1 MPNVTVGE
9 ALGQSFRFIG
19 TAWRRAWGIMLI
31 SVWLAGTLQ
40 AIQGLRPEWIGFVV
54 PLSLLLNAIVGTA
67 VIGALFRIGIE
78 PFHSGDP
85 AFQAAPTGLQWGGLE
100 FRVLGSNILI
110 GVIFGGVAVVFAIVW
125 LIIFSVMAQGDS
137 ANLSA
142 LEGSNSAASG
152 QALLHILA
160 GPAGIVSM
168 VLFLV
173 LAVGFFYFAA
183 RLLVFNL
190 LAADTGSFSLARA
203 WAMTRGAVTPI
214 ILTLIIFGLLQG
226 LVYLIGLIV
235 LGGAAA
241 SGQGVF
247 WGAVVISVVTGAIIA
262 PLSIGLQIYVYNAR
276 RSGDAGIAATFS

>member
-1 MPNVTVGE
+1 MPNVTVGD

-40 AIQGLRPEWIGFVV
+40 AIQGLRPEWLGFMA
-54 PLSLLLNAIVGTA
+54 PLSLLLNVIVGTA

-85 AFQAAPTGLQWGGLE
+85 NFRAAPMGLQWGGLE

-110 GVIFGGVAVVFAIVW
+110 GVIFGGVAFVVG
-125 LIIFSVMAQGDS
+125 IIWVIMFGVMAQGDS

-142 LEGSNSAASG
+142 LESGDSAASG
-152 QALLHILA
+152 QALLHILV
-160 GPAGIVSM
+160 GPAGIVSL
-168 VLFLV
+168 VLFL
-173 LAVGFFYFAA
+173 ATAIGFFYFGA
-183 RLLVFNL
+183 RLLVFSL

-203 WAMTRGAVTPI
+203 WAMTRGAVMPI
-214 ILTLIIFGLLQG
+214 IVTLLIFGALQG
-226 LVYLIGLIV
+226 LIYLVGLIV

-241 SGQGVF
+241 SGQGGY
-247 WGAVVISVVTGAIIA
+247 WGAVAISVATGAVIA
-262 PLSIGLQIYVYNAR
+262 PLSIGLQLYVYNSR